1 MYNSTRSE
9 VVSVKRPDREG
20 DWWLSRPK
28 AVSRPNGENLHREAT
43 LKSPGIIDEES
54 PFSKLITDY

>member
-1 MYNSTRSE
+1 MKVE
-9 VVSVKRPDREG
+9 
-20 DWWLSRPK
+20 L
-28 AVSRPNGENLHREAT
+28 VSRPRSIETRDLIEKETHGENLHREAT

>member
-1 MYNSTRSE
+1 MYNPTHSG
-9 VVSVKRPDREG
+9 VVSVLVEWPEG
-20 DWWLSRPK
+20 RIETSDLIEK
-28 AVSRPNGENLHREAT
+28 DALGGNILREAT